1 MEDKRKNGER
11 KKMRENE
18 RRETM
23 EKTRKIGEKK
33 KGKTNKYN

>member
-33 KGKTNKYN
+33 GKTNKYN